1 MSIDDL
7 DDILSTADE
16 LEARFRELESQVE
29 LDAMRAEAEA
39 ELRRRPVDVGP
50 AASIR
55 PETEADPLAAMK
67 ATLDGQGPARVR
79 YMTVLCP
86 SCEAKNRV
94 PLDRVRHQQPM
105 CGACRTDLAYA
116 R

>member
-1 MSIDDL
+1 MGIDDL
-7 DDILSTADE
+7 DDILNTTDE

-29 LDAMRAEAEA
+29 LDALRAEAEA
-39 ELRRRPVDVGP
+39 ELQGRRRPSPPPDPGP
-50 AASIR
+50 TR
-55 PETEADPLAAMK
+55 EADPLAAMK
-67 ATLDGQGPARVR
+67 ARLDSDGPARVR

-86 SCEAKNRV
+86 SCAAKNRV